1 MGEPPGRLPPHG
13 APAGGDLTEH
23 TIDGDWTFRGSLLN
37 VRRDRVRLPDG
48 SAATR
53 EYVVHPGAVV
63 IVPLGDDGRLVLE
76 RQHRYPMHRDMIE
89 FPAGKIDPGEPPEDT
104 ARRELLEE
112 TGYTARE
119 WRHLG
124 TIHPVIAY
132 SDERI
137 ELYLAR
143 GLTFV
148 GASLDEGE
156 FLEVFTLGL
165 PEALDWV
172 RQGRITDSK
181 TVTGLLWLE
190 KVLAGT
196 W

>member
-1 MGEPPGRLPPHG
+1 MGDTPGKLPPHG
-13 APAGGDLTEH
+13 GPAGGDLTEH
-23 TIDGDWTFRGSLLN
+23 AIDGDWTFLGSLLK
-37 VRRDRVRLPDG
+37 VRKDRVRLPDG
-48 SAATR
+48 SEATR

-63 IVPLGDDGRLVLE
+63 IIPLGDDGRLVLE

-89 FPAGKIDPGEPPEDT
+89 FPAGKIDAGEPPEDT

-143 GLTFV
+143 GLTHV
-148 GASLDEGE
+148 GAKLDEGE
-156 FLEVFTLGL
+156 FLEVFTLDL
-165 PEALDWV
+165 PEALEWV
-172 RQGRITDSK
+172 RTGRITDSK